1 MRLEIKEVYKKQIMK
16 TTLTDNSL
24 CVYPLC
30 DGAEPELI
38 YKYIGELRD
47 TGVDYIELDFRTLIK
62 LKKLPRG
69 VKYIFRMVDPM
80 FLPMTEFYEFSYVVL
95 TYNDLKEKIGTD
107 VPVLFEIPYLK
118 NSVGKALRFAE
129 SRVDGKISALRIRS
143 SFEYCKPSEIK
154 SVYKKLCAVAAP
166 LPVDI
171 CPLNEYKTAL
181 DTALKFTA
189 ADVSSLTLAAG
200 LPMKYCSLEEYI
212 FSFMSVFDGLPPKL
226 NINSLGGVS
235 VFRSRIFQ
243 TGTPALPTLLNVID
257 HDIRCL
263 KNADTGE
270 SVDMRVKLKNTE
282 FLNSG
287 FISVLEKMADYENIP
302 DDVFENISEAIKH
315 YDSSIYNDELL
326 RKKRRG
332 LLN

>member
-1 MRLEIKEVYKKQIMK
+1 MK

-38 YKYIGELRD
+38 YRYIVELRD

-80 FLPMTEFYEFSYVVL
+80 FLPVTEFYEFSYIVL
-95 TYNDLKEKIGTD
+95 TYNDLKEKVATD

-129 SRVDGKISALRIRS
+129 SRVNGKLSALRIRA
-143 SFEYCKPSEIK
+143 SFEYGEPSEITD
-154 SVYKKLCAVAAP
+154 VYKRLCAAAAP

-181 DTALKFTA
+181 DAALKFTA
-189 ADVSSLTLAAG
+189 ADVSGLTLAAG
-200 LPMKYCSLEEYI
+200 LPTKYCSLEEYI
-212 FSFMSVFDGLPPKL
+212 FSLMSVFDGLPPQV

-243 TGTPALPTLLNVID
+243 TGTPALPALLNIMD
-257 HDIRCL
+257 HDIRCM

-270 SVDMRVKLKNTE
+270 SVDMRVKLKSTE
-282 FLNSG
+282 FLNRG
-287 FISVLEKMADYENIP
+287 FVSALEKMADYENIP
-302 DDVFENISEAIKH
+302 DDIFESISEAIKH
-315 YDSSIYNDELL
+315 YDGGIYNEELL

-332 LLN
+332 PLN

>member
-1 MRLEIKEVYKKQIMK
+1 MK

-38 YKYIGELRD
+38 YRYIVELRD

-80 FLPMTEFYEFSYVVL
+80 FLPMTEFYEFSYIVL
-95 TYNDLKEKIGTD
+95 TYNDLKEKVATD

-129 SRVDGKISALRIRS
+129 SRVNGKISALRIRA
-143 SFEYCKPSEIK
+143 SFEYSEPSEITD
-154 SVYKKLCAVAAP
+154 VYKRLCAAAAP

-181 DTALKFTA
+181 DAALKFTA
-189 ADVSSLTLAAG
+189 ADVSGLTLAAG
-200 LPMKYCSLEEYI
+200 LPTKYCSLEEYI
-212 FSFMSVFDGLPPKL
+212 FSLMSVFDGLPPQV

-243 TGTPALPTLLNVID
+243 TGTPALPALLNIMD
-257 HDIRCL
+257 HDIRCM

-270 SVDMRVKLKNTE
+270 SVDMRVKLKSTE
-282 FLNSG
+282 FLNRG
-287 FISVLEKMADYENIP
+287 FVSALEKMADYENIP
-302 DDVFENISEAIKH
+302 DDIFESISEAIKH
-315 YDSSIYNDELL
+315 YDGGIYNEELL

-332 LLN
+332 PLN

>member
-1 MRLEIKEVYKKQIMK
+1 MK

-38 YKYIGELRD
+38 YRYIVELRD

-80 FLPMTEFYEFSYVVL
+80 FLPMTEFYEFSYIVL
-95 TYNDLKEKIGTD
+95 TYNDLKEKVATD
-107 VPVLFEIPYLK
+107 VPVLFEIPYIK

-129 SRVDGKISALRIRS
+129 SRVNGKISALRIRA
-143 SFEYCKPSEIK
+143 SFEYGEPSEITD
-154 SVYKKLCAVAAP
+154 VYKRLCAAAAP

-181 DTALKFTA
+181 DAALKFTA
-189 ADVSSLTLAAG
+189 ADVSGLTLAAG
-200 LPMKYCSLEEYI
+200 LPTKYCSLEEYI
-212 FSFMSVFDGLPPKL
+212 FSLMSVFDGLPPQV

-243 TGTPALPTLLNVID
+243 TGTPALPALLNIMD
-257 HDIRCL
+257 HDIRCM

-270 SVDMRVKLKNTE
+270 SVDMRVKLKSTE
-282 FLNSG
+282 FLNRG
-287 FISVLEKMADYENIP
+287 FVSALEKMADYENIP
-302 DDVFENISEAIKH
+302 DDIFESISEAIKH
-315 YDSSIYNDELL
+315 YDGGIYNEELL

-332 LLN
+332 PLN

>member
-1 MRLEIKEVYKKQIMK
+1 MK

-38 YKYIGELRD
+38 YRYIGELRD

-80 FLPMTEFYEFSYVVL
+80 FLPMTEFYEFSYIVL
-95 TYNDLKEKIGTD
+95 TYNDLKEMVSTD

-118 NSVGKALRFAE
+118 NRIGKALRFAE
-129 SRVDGKISALRIRS
+129 GRVNGKISALRIRS
-143 SFEYCKPSEIK
+143 SFEYCEPSKIRD
-154 SVYKKLCAVAAP
+154 VYKGLCAAAAP

-189 ADVSSLTLAAG
+189 ANASGITLAAG

-212 FSFMSVFDGLPPKL
+212 FSLMSVFDGLPSKINL
-226 NINSLGGVS
+226 NSLGGVS
-235 VFRSRIFQ
+235 VFRGRIFQ
-243 TGTPALPTLLNVID
+243 TGTPALPALLNIMD

-270 SVDMRVKLKNTE
+270 NVDMRVKLKSTE
-282 FLNSG
+282 FLNRG
-287 FISVLEKMADYENIP
+287 FISALEKMADYENIP
-302 DDVFENISEAIKH
+302 DDVFESISEAIKH
-315 YDSSIYNDELL
+315 YDGGIYNEELL

-332 LLN
+332 PLN

>member
-1 MRLEIKEVYKKQIMK
+1 MK

-38 YKYIGELRD
+38 YRYIVELRD

-80 FLPMTEFYEFSYVVL
+80 FLPMTEFYEFSYIVL
-95 TYNDLKEKIGTD
+95 TYNDLKEKVATD

-129 SRVDGKISALRIRS
+129 SRVNGKISALRIRA
-143 SFEYCKPSEIK
+143 SFEYGEPSEITD
-154 SVYKKLCAVAAP
+154 VYKRLCAAAAP

-171 CPLNEYKTAL
+171 CPLNEHKTAL
-181 DTALKFTA
+181 DAALKFTA
-189 ADVSSLTLAAG
+189 ADVSGLTLAAG
-200 LPMKYCSLEEYI
+200 LPTKYCSLEEYI
-212 FSFMSVFDGLPPKL
+212 FSLMSVFDGLPPQV

-243 TGTPALPTLLNVID
+243 TGTPALPALLNIMD
-257 HDIRCL
+257 HDIRCM

-270 SVDMRVKLKNTE
+270 SVDMRVKLKSTE
-282 FLNSG
+282 FLNRG
-287 FISVLEKMADYENIP
+287 FVSALEKMADYENIP
-302 DDVFENISEAIKH
+302 DDIFESISEAIKH
-315 YDSSIYNDELL
+315 YDGGIYNEELL

-332 LLN
+332 PLN

>member
-1 MRLEIKEVYKKQIMK
+1 MK

-38 YKYIGELRD
+38 YRYIVELRD

-80 FLPMTEFYEFSYVVL
+80 FLPMTEFYEFSYIVL
-95 TYNDLKEKIGTD
+95 TYNDLKEKVATD

-129 SRVDGKISALRIRS
+129 SRVNGKISALRIRA
-143 SFEYCKPSEIK
+143 SFEYGEPSEITD
-154 SVYKKLCAVAAP
+154 VYKRLCAAAAP

-181 DTALKFTA
+181 DAALKFTA
-189 ADVSSLTLAAG
+189 ADVSGLTLAAG
-200 LPMKYCSLEEYI
+200 LPTKYCSLEEYI
-212 FSFMSVFDGLPPKL
+212 FSLMSVFDGLPPQV

-243 TGTPALPTLLNVID
+243 TGTPALPALLNIMD
-257 HDIRCL
+257 HDIRCM

-270 SVDMRVKLKNTE
+270 SVDMRVKLKSTE
-282 FLNSG
+282 FLNRG
-287 FISVLEKMADYENIP
+287 FVSALEKMADYENIP
-302 DDVFENISEAIKH
+302 DDIFESISEAIKH
-315 YDSSIYNDELL
+315 YDGGIYNEELL

-332 LLN
+332 PLN

>member
-1 MRLEIKEVYKKQIMK
+1 MK

-30 DGAEPELI
+30 DNADPDLI
-38 YKYIGELRD
+38 YSYIRALRE

-62 LKKLPRG
+62 LKKLPHG

-80 FLPMTEFYEFSYVVL
+80 FLPMTEFYEFSYIVL
-95 TYNDLKEKIGTD
+95 TYNDLKEKIGTN

-118 NSVGKALRFAE
+118 NNIGKALRFAE
-129 SRVDGKISALRIRS
+129 GRVGGKISALRIRS
-143 SFEYCKPSEIK
+143 SFEYGEPSEMT
-154 SVYKKLCAVAAP
+154 SMYKRLCDAAAP

-171 CPLNEYKTAL
+171 CPLNEYRTAL

-189 ADVSSLTLAAG
+189 AGASGLTLAAG
-200 LPMKYCSLEEYI
+200 LPAKYCSLEEYI
-212 FSFMSVFDGLPPKL
+212 FALMSVFDGLPK
-226 NINSLGGVS
+226 NISINGLGGVS

-243 TGTPALPTLLNVID
+243 TGTPALPTLLNIMD
-257 HDIRCL
+257 HDIRCM

-270 SVDMRVKLKNTE
+270 NVDMRVTLRSSE
-282 FLNSG
+282 YLNRQFASA
-287 FISVLEKMADYENIP
+287 LEKMAGFENIP
-302 DDVFENISEAIKH
+302 KDVFENISEAIRH
-315 YDSSIYNDELL
+315 YDRGVFNEELL